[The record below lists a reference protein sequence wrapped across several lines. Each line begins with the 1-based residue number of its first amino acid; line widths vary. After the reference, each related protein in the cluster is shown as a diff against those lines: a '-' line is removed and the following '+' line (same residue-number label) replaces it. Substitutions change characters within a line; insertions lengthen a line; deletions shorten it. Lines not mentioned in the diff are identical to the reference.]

1 MSILNDISTP
11 WPVVSSF
18 VAVLFCKEALTVVS
32 ALAGLVL
39 LYLKGKVVSLSPF
52 VNSVLKLSGVG
63 VSASLVVTLFLLI
76 GVSDISCGTV
86 VLFVVAVL
94 ETFFVWASGVSNA
107 FVVMFVVV
115 L

>member
-1 MSILNDISTP
+1 MG
-11 WPVVSSF
+11 
-18 VAVLFCKEALTVVS
+18 